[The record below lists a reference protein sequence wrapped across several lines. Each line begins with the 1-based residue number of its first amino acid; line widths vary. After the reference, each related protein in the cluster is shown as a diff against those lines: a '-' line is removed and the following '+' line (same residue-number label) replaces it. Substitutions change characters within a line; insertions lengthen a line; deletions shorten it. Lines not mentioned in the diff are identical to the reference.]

1 MKTDQVTWYVIAD
14 ATRARVVKLVQG
26 SSRSLSAAN
35 HSIVPAL
42 EQEFVGRNLKSREV
56 LADAL
61 GQRIPGHPATPAD
74 PRENAKLEFARELAS
89 ILDKAISQHQ
99 VDRLILIAPPEM
111 LGKIRGSLTEQVKRR
126 VASERDK
133 DLTQLS
139 ETELAE
145 RLAALDEHTA
155 DDLQ

>member
-1 MKTDQVTWYVIAD
+1 MKTDEVTWYVIAD
-14 ATRARVVKLVQG
+14 ATRARVVKLGQG
-26 SSRSLSAAN
+26 LPRSLPAASR
-35 HSIVPAL
+35 SIVPAL

-61 GQRIPGHPATPAD
+61 GQRTPGHPATPAG
-74 PRENAKLEFARELAS
+74 PHENAKSGFALELAS

-99 VDRLILIAPPEM
+99 VDRLILIASPEM

-126 VASERDK
+126 VAIERDK

-139 ETELAE
+139 ENELAE

-155 DDLQ
+155 NDL